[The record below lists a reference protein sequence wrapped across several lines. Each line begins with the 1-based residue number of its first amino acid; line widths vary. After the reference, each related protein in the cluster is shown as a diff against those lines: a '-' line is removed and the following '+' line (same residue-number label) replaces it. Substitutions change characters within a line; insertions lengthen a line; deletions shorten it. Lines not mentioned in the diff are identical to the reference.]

1 MISVIV
7 PSYNVAPYLQRCVDS
22 LISQTYPDLE
32 IILVDDGS
40 TDETGKLCDRIAE
53 SDSRIKVI
61 HKENGGL
68 SDARNAGIDI
78 ATGEFYSFIDG
89 DDFIEPDTYEVMMKE
104 MENPR
109 VSIVAGGFIV
119 TDVQGNNRISMSP
132 ERQYLKKEEAFMDLL
147 GGENYIT
154 QSSCNK
160 LFRSSLFEKIRYK
173 KGILNEDM
181 EILPRLLDVSDDVV
195 LLNKAVY
202 HYIKKPGSITTADY
216 SMERY
221 RAIEV
226 ERDIY
231 LLCKNKYPKLE
242 PYAAYYE
249 LKSLYEMLCNLVKC
263 SNHRDF
269 KMQEFKIRCRIIA
282 VFLRC
287 NKWQELRNLYGNEM
301 KEYCLVTLLGSETI
315 KALVQIKQKIMGKAT
330 GSKNKNL
337 EKHDD

>member
-7 PSYNVAPYLQRCVDS
+7 PSYNVAPYLERCVNS
-22 LISQTYPDLE
+22 LAGQTYTDLE

-40 TDETGKLCDRIAE
+40 TDDTGKLCDKIAD

-68 SDARNAGIDI
+68 SDARNAGIDV

-104 MENPR
+104 MNDPQ

-119 TDVQGNNRISMSP
+119 TDVQGNTRISMSP
-132 ERQYLKKEEAFMDLL
+132 ERQYLTKEEAFMDLL

-181 EILPRLLDVSDDVV
+181 EILPKLLDVSNDVV

-231 LLCKNKYPKLE
+231 LLCKNKYPKLQ
-242 PYAAYYE
+242 PYASFYE
-249 LKSLYEMLCNLVKC
+249 LKSLYEMLCNLVGC
-263 SNHRDF
+263 ANHKDF
-269 KMQEFKIRCRIIA
+269 KLQELIIRFKIVSVVIRCKRWREISNIH
-282 VFLRC
+282 
-287 NKWQELRNLYGNEM
+287 KEEM
-301 KEYCLVTLLGSETI
+301 KTYFLNALIGINNIDKLVKLKRKI
-315 KALVQIKQKIMGKAT
+315 KYKEV
-330 GSKNKNL
+330 
-337 EKHDD
+337 

>member
-22 LISQTYPDLE
+22 LIGQTYSDLE

-40 TDETGKLCDRIAE
+40 TDDTGILCDRIAE
-53 SDSRIKVI
+53 GDSRIKVI

-104 MENPR
+104 MNDPQ

-119 TDVQGNNRISMSP
+119 TDVQGNTRISMSP
-132 ERQYLKKEEAFMDLL
+132 ERQYLTKEEAFMDLL

-181 EILPRLLDVSDDVV
+181 EILPKLLDVSNDVV

-231 LLCKNKYPKLE
+231 LLCKNKYPKLQ
-242 PYAAYYE
+242 PYASFYE
-249 LKSLYEMLCNLVKC
+249 LKSLYEMLCNLVGC
-263 SNHRDF
+263 ANHKDF
-269 KMQEFKIRCRIIA
+269 KLQELIIRFKIVSVVIRCKRWREISNIH
-282 VFLRC
+282 
-287 NKWQELRNLYGNEM
+287 KEEM
-301 KEYCLVTLLGSETI
+301 KTYFLNALIGINNIDKLVKLKRKI
-315 KALVQIKQKIMGKAT
+315 KYKEV
-330 GSKNKNL
+330 
-337 EKHDD
+337 

>member
-7 PSYNVAPYLQRCVDS
+7 PSYNVAPYLERCVNS
-22 LISQTYPDLE
+22 LAGQTYTDLE

-40 TDETGKLCDRIAE
+40 TDDTGKLCDKIAD

-68 SDARNAGIDI
+68 SDARNAGIDV

-104 MENPR
+104 MNDPQ

-119 TDVQGNNRISMSP
+119 TDVQGNTRISMSP
-132 ERQYLKKEEAFMDLL
+132 ERQYLTKEEAFMDLL
-147 GGENYIT
+147 GGKNYIT

-181 EILPRLLDVSDDVV
+181 EILPRLLDVSNDVV

-231 LLCKNKYPKLE
+231 LLCKNKYPKLQ
-242 PYAAYYE
+242 PYASFYE
-249 LKSLYEMLCNLVKC
+249 LKSLYEMLCNLVGC
-263 SNHRDF
+263 ANHKDF
-269 KMQEFKIRCRIIA
+269 KLQELIIRFKIVSVVIRCKRWREISNIH
-282 VFLRC
+282 
-287 NKWQELRNLYGNEM
+287 KEEM
-301 KEYCLVTLLGSETI
+301 KTYFLNALIGINNIDKLVKLKRKI
-315 KALVQIKQKIMGKAT
+315 KYKEV
-330 GSKNKNL
+330 
-337 EKHDD
+337 

>member
-7 PSYNVAPYLQRCVDS
+7 PSYNVAPYLERCVNS
-22 LISQTYPDLE
+22 LAGQTYTDLE

-40 TDETGKLCDRIAE
+40 TDDTGKLCDKIAD

-68 SDARNAGIDI
+68 SDARNAGIDV

-89 DDFIEPDTYEVMMKE
+89 DDFIEHDTYEVMMKE
-104 MENPR
+104 MNDPQ

-119 TDVQGNNRISMSP
+119 TDVQGNTRISMSP
-132 ERQYLKKEEAFMDLL
+132 ERQYLTKEEAFMDLL
-147 GGENYIT
+147 GGKNYIT

-181 EILPRLLDVSDDVV
+181 EILPRLLDVSNDVV

-231 LLCKNKYPKLE
+231 LLCKNKYPKLQ
-242 PYAAYYE
+242 PYASFYE
-249 LKSLYEMLCNLVKC
+249 LKSLYEMLCNLVGC
-263 SNHRDF
+263 ANHKDF
-269 KMQEFKIRCRIIA
+269 KLQELIIRFKIVSVVIRCKRWREISNIH
-282 VFLRC
+282 
-287 NKWQELRNLYGNEM
+287 KEEM
-301 KEYCLVTLLGSETI
+301 KTYFLNALIGINNIDKLVKLKRKI
-315 KALVQIKQKIMGKAT
+315 KYKEV
-330 GSKNKNL
+330 
-337 EKHDD
+337 

>member
-7 PSYNVAPYLQRCVDS
+7 PSYNVAPYLERCVNS
-22 LISQTYPDLE
+22 LAGQTYPDLE

-40 TDETGKLCDRIAE
+40 TDDTGKLCDKIAD

-68 SDARNAGIDI
+68 SDARNAGIDV

-104 MENPR
+104 MNDPQ

-119 TDVQGNNRISMSP
+119 TDVQGNTRISMSP
-132 ERQYLKKEEAFMDLL
+132 ERQYLTKEEAFMDLL
-147 GGENYIT
+147 GGKNYIT

-181 EILPRLLDVSDDVV
+181 EILPRLLDVSNDVV

-231 LLCKNKYPKLE
+231 LLCKNKYPKLQ
-242 PYAAYYE
+242 PYASFYE
-249 LKSLYEMLCNLVKC
+249 LRSLYEMLCNLVGC
-263 SNHRDF
+263 ANHKDF
-269 KMQEFKIRCRIIA
+269 KLQELIIRFKIVSVVIRCKRWREISNIH
-282 VFLRC
+282 
-287 NKWQELRNLYGNEM
+287 KEEM
-301 KEYCLVTLLGSETI
+301 KTYFLNALIEI
-315 KALVQIKQKIMGKAT
+315 KNIDK
-330 GSKNKNL
+330 
-337 EKHDD
+337 

>member
-7 PSYNVAPYLQRCVDS
+7 PSYNVAPYLERCVNS
-22 LISQTYPDLE
+22 LAGQTYSDLE

-40 TDETGKLCDRIAE
+40 ADDTGKLCDKIAD

-68 SDARNAGIDI
+68 SDARNAGIDV

-89 DDFIEPDTYEVMMKE
+89 DDFIEPNTYEVMMKE
-104 MENPR
+104 MNDPQ

-119 TDVQGNNRISMSP
+119 TDVQGNTRISMSP
-132 ERQYLKKEEAFMDLL
+132 ERQYLTKEEAFMDLL

-160 LFRSSLFEKIRYK
+160 LFRSSLFENIRYK

-181 EILPRLLDVSDDVV
+181 EILPRLLDVSNDVV

-231 LLCKNKYPKLE
+231 LLCKNKYPKLQ
-242 PYAAYYE
+242 PYASFYE
-249 LKSLYEMLCNLVKC
+249 LKSLYEMLCNLVGC
-263 SNHRDF
+263 ANHKDF
-269 KMQEFKIRCRIIA
+269 KLQELIIRFKIVSVVIRCKRWREISNIH
-282 VFLRC
+282 
-287 NKWQELRNLYGNEM
+287 KEEM
-301 KEYCLVTLLGSETI
+301 KTYFLNALIGISNIDKLVKLKRKI
-315 KALVQIKQKIMGKAT
+315 KYKEV
-330 GSKNKNL
+330 
-337 EKHDD
+337 

>member
-22 LISQTYPDLE
+22 LISQTYSNLE

-40 TDETGKLCDRIAE
+40 TDDTGELCDKIAE

-68 SDARNAGIDI
+68 SDARNAGIDV

-104 MENPR
+104 MENSR

-132 ERQYLKKEEAFMDLL
+132 ERQYLTKEEAFMDLL

-181 EILPRLLDVSDDVV
+181 EILPRLLDVSNDVV

-231 LLCKNKYPKLE
+231 LLCKNKYPKLQ
-242 PYAAYYE
+242 PYASFYE
-249 LKSLYEMLCNLVKC
+249 LKSLYEMLCNLVGCANYK
-263 SNHRDF
+263 DF
-269 KMQEFKIRCRIIA
+269 KLQELIIRFKIVSVVIRCKRWREISNIH
-282 VFLRC
+282 
-287 NKWQELRNLYGNEM
+287 KEEM
-301 KEYCLVTLLGSETI
+301 KTYFFDALIGINNIDKLVKLKRKI
-315 KALVQIKQKIMGKAT
+315 KYKEV
-330 GSKNKNL
+330 
-337 EKHDD
+337 

>member
-22 LISQTYPDLE
+22 LISQTYSNLE

-40 TDETGKLCDRIAE
+40 TDDTGELCDKIAE

-61 HKENGGL
+61 HKKNGGL

-109 VSIVAGGFIV
+109 VSIAAGGVIV

-132 ERQYLKKEEAFMDLL
+132 ERQYLTKEEAFMDLL
-147 GGENYIT
+147 GGKNYIT

-231 LLCKNKYPKLE
+231 LLCKNKYPQLQ
-242 PYAAYYE
+242 PYASFYE
-249 LKSLYEMLCNLVKC
+249 LKSMYEMLCNLVGC
-263 SNHRDF
+263 ANHKDF
-269 KMQEFKIRCRIIA
+269 KLQELIIRFKIVSVVIRCKRWREISNIH
-282 VFLRC
+282 
-287 NKWQELRNLYGNEM
+287 KEEM
-301 KEYCLVTLLGSETI
+301 KTYFLNALIGINNIDKLVKLKRKI
-315 KALVQIKQKIMGKAT
+315 KYKEV
-330 GSKNKNL
+330 
-337 EKHDD
+337 

>member
-22 LISQTYPDLE
+22 LIGQTYSDLE

-40 TDETGKLCDRIAE
+40 TDDTGILCDRIAE
-53 SDSRIKVI
+53 GDSRIKVI

-89 DDFIEPDTYEVMMKE
+89 DDFIEPDTYEVMIKE
-104 MENPR
+104 MSDPQ
-109 VSIVAGGFIV
+109 VSIVAGGFAI
-119 TDVQGNNRISMSP
+119 TDVQGNTRISMSP
-132 ERQYLKKEEAFMDLL
+132 ERQYLTKEEAFMDLL
-147 GGENYIT
+147 GGNNYIT

-181 EILPRLLDVSDDVV
+181 EILPRLLDVSNGVV
-195 LLNKAVY
+195 LLNKAIY

-216 SMERY
+216 SMERF

-231 LLCKNKYPKLE
+231 LMCRDKYPRLE
-242 PYAAYYE
+242 PYASYYE
-249 LKSLYEMLCNLVKC
+249 LKSLYEMLQNLMGCDNRK
-263 SNHRDF
+263 
-269 KMQEFKIRCRIIA
+269 EFKI
-282 VFLRC
+282 
-287 NKWQELRNLYGNEM
+287 QELNIRWRILFVYFRCCKWKEISDRYRNEM
-301 KEYCLVTLLGSETI
+301 KTFFLT
-315 KALVQIKQKIMGKAT
+315 ALVGQTNIEKLVKLKRKIAG
-330 GSKNKNL
+330 
-337 EKHDD
+337 E

>member
-22 LISQTYPDLE
+22 LIGQTYSDLE

-40 TDETGKLCDRIAE
+40 TDDTGILCDRIAE
-53 SDSRIKVI
+53 GDSRIKVI

-104 MENPR
+104 MNDPQ

-119 TDVQGNNRISMSP
+119 TDVQGNTRISMSP
-132 ERQYLKKEEAFMDLL
+132 ERQYLTKEEAFMDLL
-147 GGENYIT
+147 GGKNYIT

-181 EILPRLLDVSDDVV
+181 EILPRLLDVSNDVV

-231 LLCKNKYPKLE
+231 LLCKNKYPKLQ
-242 PYAAYYE
+242 PYASFYE
-249 LKSLYEMLCNLVKC
+249 LKSLYEMLCNLVGC
-263 SNHRDF
+263 ANHKDF
-269 KMQEFKIRCRIIA
+269 KLQELIIRFKIVSVVIRCKRWREISNIH
-282 VFLRC
+282 
-287 NKWQELRNLYGNEM
+287 KEEM
-301 KEYCLVTLLGSETI
+301 KTYFLNALIGINNIDKLVKLKRKI
-315 KALVQIKQKIMGKAT
+315 KYKEV
-330 GSKNKNL
+330 
-337 EKHDD
+337 

>member
-22 LISQTYPDLE
+22 LIGQTYSDLE

-40 TDETGKLCDRIAE
+40 TDDTGILCDRIAE
-53 SDSRIKVI
+53 GDSRIKVI

-104 MENPR
+104 MNDPQ

-119 TDVQGNNRISMSP
+119 TDVQGNTRISMSP
-132 ERQYLKKEEAFMDLL
+132 ERQYLTKEEAFMDLL

-181 EILPRLLDVSDDVV
+181 EILPRLLDVSNDVV

-231 LLCKNKYPKLE
+231 LLCKNKYPKLQ
-242 PYAAYYE
+242 PYASFYE
-249 LKSLYEMLCNLVKC
+249 LKSLYEMLCNLVGCANYK
-263 SNHRDF
+263 DF
-269 KMQEFKIRCRIIA
+269 KLQELIIRFKIVSVVIRCKRWREISNIH
-282 VFLRC
+282 
-287 NKWQELRNLYGNEM
+287 KEEM
-301 KEYCLVTLLGSETI
+301 KTYFFNALIGINNIDKLVKLKRKI
-315 KALVQIKQKIMGKAT
+315 KYKEV
-330 GSKNKNL
+330 
-337 EKHDD
+337 

>member
-22 LISQTYPDLE
+22 LIGQTYSDLE

-40 TDETGKLCDRIAE
+40 TDDTGILCDRIAE
-53 SDSRIKVI
+53 GDSRIKVI

-89 DDFIEPDTYEVMMKE
+89 DDFIEPDTYEVMIKE
-104 MENPR
+104 MSDPQ
-109 VSIVAGGFIV
+109 VSIVAGGFAI
-119 TDVQGNNRISMSP
+119 TDVQGNTRISMSP
-132 ERQYLKKEEAFMDLL
+132 ERQYLTKEEAFMDLL
-147 GGENYIT
+147 GGKNYIT

-181 EILPRLLDVSDDVV
+181 EILPRLLDVSNDVV

-231 LLCKNKYPKLE
+231 LLCKNKYPKLQ
-242 PYAAYYE
+242 PYASFYE
-249 LKSLYEMLCNLVKC
+249 LKSLYEMLCNLVGC
-263 SNHRDF
+263 ANHKDF
-269 KMQEFKIRCRIIA
+269 KLQELIIRFKIVSVVIRCKRWREISNIH
-282 VFLRC
+282 
-287 NKWQELRNLYGNEM
+287 KEEM
-301 KEYCLVTLLGSETI
+301 KTYFLNALIGINNIDKLVKLKRKI
-315 KALVQIKQKIMGKAT
+315 KYKEV
-330 GSKNKNL
+330 
-337 EKHDD
+337 

>member
-22 LISQTYPDLE
+22 LISQTYSNLE

-40 TDETGKLCDRIAE
+40 TDDTGELCDKIAE

-61 HKENGGL
+61 HKKNGGL

-104 MENPR
+104 MENSR

-132 ERQYLKKEEAFMDLL
+132 ERQYLTKEEAFMDLL

-181 EILPRLLDVSDDVV
+181 EILPRLLDVSNDVV

-231 LLCKNKYPKLE
+231 LLCKNKYPKLQ
-242 PYAAYYE
+242 PYASFYE
-249 LKSLYEMLCNLVKC
+249 LKSLYEMLCNLVGCANYK
-263 SNHRDF
+263 DF
-269 KMQEFKIRCRIIA
+269 KLQELIIRFKIVSVVIRCKRWREISNIH
-282 VFLRC
+282 
-287 NKWQELRNLYGNEM
+287 KEEM
-301 KEYCLVTLLGSETI
+301 KTYFFNALIGINNIDKLVKLKRKI
-315 KALVQIKQKIMGKAT
+315 KYKEV
-330 GSKNKNL
+330 
-337 EKHDD
+337 

>member
-7 PSYNVAPYLQRCVDS
+7 PSYNVAPYLERCVNS
-22 LISQTYPDLE
+22 LAGQTYSDLE

-40 TDETGKLCDRIAE
+40 ADDTGKLCDKIAD

-68 SDARNAGIDI
+68 SDARNAGIDV

-104 MENPR
+104 MNDPQ

-132 ERQYLKKEEAFMDLL
+132 ERQYLTKEEAFMDLL

-160 LFRSSLFEKIRYK
+160 LFRSSLFENIRYK

-181 EILPRLLDVSDDVV
+181 EILPRLLDVSNDVV

-231 LLCKNKYPKLE
+231 LLCKNKYPKLQ
-242 PYAAYYE
+242 PYASFYE
-249 LKSLYEMLCNLVKC
+249 LKSLYEMLCNLVGC
-263 SNHRDF
+263 ANHKDF
-269 KMQEFKIRCRIIA
+269 KLQELIIRFKIVSVVIRCKRWREISNIH
-282 VFLRC
+282 
-287 NKWQELRNLYGNEM
+287 KEEM
-301 KEYCLVTLLGSETI
+301 KTYFLNALIGISNIDKLVKLKRKI
-315 KALVQIKQKIMGKAT
+315 KYKEV
-330 GSKNKNL
+330 
-337 EKHDD
+337 

>member
-22 LISQTYPDLE
+22 LISQTYSNLE

-40 TDETGKLCDRIAE
+40 TDDTGELCDKIAE

-68 SDARNAGIDI
+68 SDARNAGIDV

-104 MENPR
+104 MENSR

-132 ERQYLKKEEAFMDLL
+132 ERQYLTKEEAFMDLL

-181 EILPRLLDVSDDVV
+181 EILPRLLDVSNDVV

-231 LLCKNKYPKLE
+231 LLCKNKYPKLQ
-242 PYAAYYE
+242 PYASFYE
-249 LKSLYEMLCNLVKC
+249 LKSLYEMLCNLVGCANYK
-263 SNHRDF
+263 DF
-269 KMQEFKIRCRIIA
+269 KLQELIIRFKIVSVVIRCKRWREISNIH
-282 VFLRC
+282 
-287 NKWQELRNLYGNEM
+287 KEEM
-301 KEYCLVTLLGSETI
+301 KTYFFNALIGINNIDKLVKLKRKI
-315 KALVQIKQKIMGKAT
+315 KYKEV
-330 GSKNKNL
+330 
-337 EKHDD
+337 

>member
-22 LISQTYPDLE
+22 LISQTYSNLE

-40 TDETGKLCDRIAE
+40 TDDTGELCDKIAE

-61 HKENGGL
+61 HKKNGGL

-109 VSIVAGGFIV
+109 VSIAAGGFIV

-132 ERQYLKKEEAFMDLL
+132 ERQYLTKEEAFMDLL

-231 LLCKNKYPKLE
+231 LLCKNKYPQLQ
-242 PYAAYYE
+242 PYASFYE
-249 LKSLYEMLCNLVKC
+249 LKSMYEMLCNLVGC
-263 SNHRDF
+263 ANHKDF
-269 KMQEFKIRCRIIA
+269 KLQELIIRFKIVSVVIRCKRWREISNIH
-282 VFLRC
+282 
-287 NKWQELRNLYGNEM
+287 KEEM
-301 KEYCLVTLLGSETI
+301 KTYFLNALIGINNIDKLVKLKRKYKE
-315 KALVQIKQKIMGKAT
+315 V
-330 GSKNKNL
+330 
-337 EKHDD
+337 

>member
-22 LISQTYPDLE
+22 LISQTYSNLE

-40 TDETGKLCDRIAE
+40 TDDTGELCDKIAE

-109 VSIVAGGFIV
+109 VSIAAGGVIV

-132 ERQYLKKEEAFMDLL
+132 ERQYLTKEEAFMDLL
-147 GGENYIT
+147 GGKNYIT

-231 LLCKNKYPKLE
+231 LLCKNKYPQLQ
-242 PYAAYYE
+242 PYASFYE
-249 LKSLYEMLCNLVKC
+249 LKSMYEMLCNLVGC
-263 SNHRDF
+263 ANHKDF
-269 KMQEFKIRCRIIA
+269 KLQELIIRFKIVSVVIRCKRWREISNIH
-282 VFLRC
+282 
-287 NKWQELRNLYGNEM
+287 KEEM
-301 KEYCLVTLLGSETI
+301 KTYFLNALIGINNIDKLVKLKRKI
-315 KALVQIKQKIMGKAT
+315 KYKEV
-330 GSKNKNL
+330 
-337 EKHDD
+337 

>member
-22 LISQTYPDLE
+22 LISQTYSNLE

-40 TDETGKLCDRIAE
+40 TDDTGELCDKIAE

-61 HKENGGL
+61 HKKNGGL

-109 VSIVAGGFIV
+109 VSIAAGGFIV

-132 ERQYLKKEEAFMDLL
+132 ERQYLTKEEAFMDLL
-147 GGENYIT
+147 GGKNYIT

-231 LLCKNKYPKLE
+231 LLCKNKYPQLQ
-242 PYAAYYE
+242 PYASFYE
-249 LKSLYEMLCNLVKC
+249 LKSMYEMLCNLVGC
-263 SNHRDF
+263 ANHKDF
-269 KMQEFKIRCRIIA
+269 KLQELIIRFKIVSVVIRCKRWREISNIH
-282 VFLRC
+282 
-287 NKWQELRNLYGNEM
+287 KEEM
-301 KEYCLVTLLGSETI
+301 KTYFLNALIGINNIDKLVKLKRKI
-315 KALVQIKQKIMGKAT
+315 KYKEV
-330 GSKNKNL
+330 
-337 EKHDD
+337 

>member
-22 LISQTYPDLE
+22 LIGQTYSNLE

-40 TDETGKLCDRIAE
+40 TDDTGKLCDKIAE

-132 ERQYLKKEEAFMDLL
+132 ERQYLTKEEAFMDLL
-147 GGENYIT
+147 GGKNYIT

-181 EILPRLLDVSDDVV
+181 EILPRLLDVSNDVV

-231 LLCKNKYPKLE
+231 LLCKNKYPKLQ
-242 PYAAYYE
+242 PYASFYE
-249 LKSLYEMLCNLVKC
+249 LKSLYEMLCNLVGC
-263 SNHRDF
+263 ANHKDF
-269 KMQEFKIRCRIIA
+269 KLQELIIRFKIVSVVIRCKRWREISNIH
-282 VFLRC
+282 
-287 NKWQELRNLYGNEM
+287 KEEM
-301 KEYCLVTLLGSETI
+301 KTYFLNALIGINNIDKLVKLKRKI
-315 KALVQIKQKIMGKAT
+315 KYKEV
-330 GSKNKNL
+330 
-337 EKHDD
+337 

>member
-22 LISQTYPDLE
+22 LIGQTYSDLE

-40 TDETGKLCDRIAE
+40 TDDTGILCDRIAE
-53 SDSRIKVI
+53 GDSRIKVI

-132 ERQYLKKEEAFMDLL
+132 ERQHLTKEEAFMDLL
-147 GGENYIT
+147 GGKNYIT

-181 EILPRLLDVSDDVV
+181 EILPRLLDVSNDVV

-231 LLCKNKYPKLE
+231 LLCKNKYPKLQ
-242 PYAAYYE
+242 PYASFYE
-249 LKSLYEMLCNLVKC
+249 LKSLYEMLCNLVGC
-263 SNHRDF
+263 ANHKDF
-269 KMQEFKIRCRIIA
+269 KLQELIIRFKIVSVVIRCKRWREISNIH
-282 VFLRC
+282 
-287 NKWQELRNLYGNEM
+287 KEEM
-301 KEYCLVTLLGSETI
+301 KTYFLNALIGINNIDKLVKLKRKI
-315 KALVQIKQKIMGKAT
+315 KYKEV
-330 GSKNKNL
+330 
-337 EKHDD
+337 